1 MKEWWCSSHET
12 PTNVSE
18 LLEAEGLQGLI
29 SQVEEVLVVEFFA
42 GWCASCRSLYPKL
55 MKIAR
60 DEFPQARFLK
70 VNIDEHEELSR
81 TLGVDRLPTFMVF
94 KGGASQDT
102 FTASMSAK
110 GLKTLRSTIQRHY
123 SS

>member
-1 MKEWWCSSHET
+1 LSQQLSA
-12 PTNVSE
+12 VVYSE
-18 LLEAEGLQGLI
+18 REGLKRTRG
-29 SQVEEVLVVEFFA
+29 VRFM
-42 GWCASCRSLYPKL
+42 CLYPKL